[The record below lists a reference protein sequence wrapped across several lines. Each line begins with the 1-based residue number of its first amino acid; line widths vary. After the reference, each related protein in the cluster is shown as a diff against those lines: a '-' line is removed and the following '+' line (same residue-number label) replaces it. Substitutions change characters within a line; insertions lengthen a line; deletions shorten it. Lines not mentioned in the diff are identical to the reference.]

1 MPLQF
6 WLQSATT
13 SAATFVLPMLGVA
26 VERNGFVL
34 SLPNGDLGV
43 AEACSG
49 VRSVTALTAIAAFV
63 AWWRGFG
70 FIRGAALVVLS
81 VPVIAG
87 VNAVR
92 VVVSGLL
99 QEHVGSEYV
108 RGNWHEALGVA
119 MVLFGL
125 GLIVALAHLMTPRA
139 AAPTCLM

>member
-1 MPLQF
+1 VPLQF
-6 WLQSATT
+6 LLQSATT
-13 SAATFVLPMLGVA
+13 ASAASVLPLLGVP
-26 VERNGFVL
+26 VERTGFVL
-34 SLPNGDLGV
+34 SLPGGDLGV

-70 FIRGAALVVLS
+70 FARGTSLVVLS

-99 QEHVGSEYV
+99 QEHAGPEYV
-108 RGNWHEALGVA
+108 HGAWHDGLGIG
-119 MVLFGL
+119 MVLLGL
-125 GLIVALAHLMTPRA
+125 GLIVGMASLMAGSRGG
-139 AAPTCLM
+139 